1 MIVYVTEYIGN
12 NNRQR
17 KLVERLDSMLQDIEK
32 EQTSHKKRR
41 NHYMRVSL
49 LDGVLIAVS
58 VASVAYF
65 GWNLLLRIGPSDNRA
80 KHLELELWG
89 GPKMSDLIDKARG
102 ELKHEVAHDD

>member
-12 NNRQR
+12 NHRQR
-17 KLVERLDSMLQDIEK
+17 KLVERLDNMLQDIKK
-32 EQTSHKKRR
+32 EQASHKKRR
-41 NHYMRVSL
+41 NHYMRVVL

-65 GWNLLLRIGPSDNRA
+65 GWNLLLRIGPADNRA